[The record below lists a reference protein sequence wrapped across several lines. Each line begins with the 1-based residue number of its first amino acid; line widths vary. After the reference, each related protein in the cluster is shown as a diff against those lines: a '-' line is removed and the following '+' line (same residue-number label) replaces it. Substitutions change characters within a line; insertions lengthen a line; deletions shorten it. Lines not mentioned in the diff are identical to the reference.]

1 MYNNNNIRT
10 MRDALIEQ
18 IYKRMHSDE
27 NIFFV
32 SADMGAPLL
41 DNLRADFNDRFVNVG
56 IAEQNLI
63 NVSTGLALE
72 GFTVYAY
79 AIAPFL
85 TMRAYE
91 QIRTNLALNSH
102 HRNINVNML
111 GVGAG

>member
-1 MYNNNNIRT
+1 MVT
-10 MRDALIEQ
+10 ALLRKKFK
-18 IYKRMHSDE
+18 KRF
-27 NIFFV
+27 I
-32 SADMGAPLL
+32 
-41 DNLRADFNDRFVNVG
+41 NVG

-91 QIRTNLALNSH
+91 QIRINLYIAYLAKNVRTKHQSQLSHCIFAIIKSINLNNFGRGHESKE
-102 HRNINVNML
+102 
-111 GVGAG
+111 